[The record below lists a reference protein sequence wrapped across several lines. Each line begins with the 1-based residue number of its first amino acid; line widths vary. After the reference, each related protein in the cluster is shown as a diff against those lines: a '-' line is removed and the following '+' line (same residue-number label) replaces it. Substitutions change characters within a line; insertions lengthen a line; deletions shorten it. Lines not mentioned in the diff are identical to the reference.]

1 MKQIFELPVL
11 VIILSLASLAIAQAQ
26 HSKASKV
33 GGHSVA
39 GLDQLRTM
47 AEKGDPDAQHELTE
61 RYRIGFPVE
70 QDMAAAVVWYRKD
83 ANSNGGRS
91 DGASGGGNSRSNS
104 GRPGNGG
111 GNSGDG
117 NTGGGNT
124 GGGNTG
130 GGNTGGGNTGDRN
143 TGGGNTSAGNT
154 GDRGQGSSGQ
164 GNSGRDR

>member
-26 HSKASKV
+26 YSSASKV

-47 AEKGDPDAQHELTE
+47 TEKGDSDAQHELAE
-61 RYRIGFPVE
+61 RYWIGFPVE
-70 QDMAAAVVWYRKD
+70 QDMAAAMVWYRKD
-83 ANSNGGRS
+83 ASFNGGRS

-104 GRPGNGG
+104 GRSGNGG

-130 GGNTGGGNTGDRN
+130 DGNTGDGNTGGGNTGGRDQ
-143 TGGGNTSAGNT
+143 
-154 GDRGQGSSGQ
+154 GDSGQ